1 MPLGREAGCGKEG
14 DHQKQ
19 EELVCGYAMHYSR
32 VRPRRYYGLEC
43 NLMLAAPLYPGPQA
57 NPHLIH
63 KEKLIPLQK
72 AGRTHHLN
80 SN

>member
-1 MPLGREAGCGKEG
+1 
-14 DHQKQ
+14 
-19 EELVCGYAMHYSR
+19 MHHSG

-43 NLMLAAPLYPGPQA
+43 NLMLAAPLYPGLQA

-63 KEKLIPLQK
+63 KEKLIPFQK
-72 AGRTHHLN
+72 AGGTHHLN